1 MNQRWFVD
9 GLIVGVATVAVGI
22 SLSTL
27 LPHQG
32 GALLGGS
39 TVGAIASSMLLTKR
53 RNQDLFDLRIQVDDM
68 QAALDENR
76 AELSDTQ
83 KELDAL
89 MEAADGDRPH
99 PAPELSPGLQD
110 SSGDLPGDLAVDPSG
125 AIAPLPSFP
134 MAIVHGAKH
143 PVIAW
148 FAAKNISI
156 EKHYTSDQDVD
167 EVFNKNAIFLGQ
179 KYHDEFGEPLLA
191 PMLQR
196 MKWAISQGRG
206 LQIHLKNATQAQI
219 QAQTQF
225 CHNLHRDSLLSSYHY
240 SKPNKVI
247 HAAIQNRGDI
257 RNFFNGNW
265 FERFTCYQ
273 VRELLSTLQLDY
285 SYLMNPYIRLPNGDS
300 FELDLFFLV
309 EGKPLLIE
317 CKTGGD
323 FNQHLRKFAD
333 HCQRFSIPRS
343 HAFLV
348 KLDLEDDRTPRL
360 SKFWSFTVVNQ
371 ANFIPTLKAVLLTP

>member
-9 GLIVGVATVAVGI
+9 GLIVGVATVAFGI

-27 LPHQG
+27 LPNQG

-89 MEAADGDRPH
+89 MEAADGDRHH
-99 PAPELSPGLQD
+99 PTAALGTGVGDPVGALS
-110 SSGDLPGDLAVDPSG
+110 VDPSV
-125 AIAPLPSFP
+125 AIASLPHLP
-134 MAIVHGAKH
+134 MAIVQGVKH
-143 PVIAW
+143 PVVVW

-179 KYHDEFGEPLLA
+179 KYQDEFGEPLLA

-206 LQIHLKNATQAQI
+206 LQIHLKNATQSQI

-240 SKPNKVI
+240 SKANKVI
-247 HAAIQNRGDI
+247 HAAIQDRGDI

-273 VRELLSTLQLDY
+273 IRELLSTLQFDY

-343 HAFLV
+343 QAFLV

-371 ANFIPTLKAVLLTP
+371 VNFIPTLKAILLTP